1 MGWFGHWGVT
11 AEAMQL
17 NFLTTLAPEPP
28 PREAA
33 ATTGRRLSRME
44 LVYCRM
50 CSPEGRRAGGREAV
64 EDRV

>member
-11 AEAMQL
+11 AEAAQL
-17 NFLTTLAPEPP
+17 NFLATLAPGPP
-28 PREAA
+28 PQGATT
-33 ATTGRRLSRME
+33 TTGRRLSRME